1 LIKVKGFQVAPPEL
15 EALLLTHPKIAD
27 AAVIGVPRPELGTE
41 LPRAYVVATKGSKI
55 TSDEVKAFVAE
66 RVASFK
72 RLEGGVVFLDAI
84 EKAASGKILKNKLR
98 DLVKRTSHL

>member
-1 LIKVKGFQVAPPEL
+1 M
-15 EALLLTHPKIAD
+15 
-27 AAVIGVPRPELGTE
+27 IGVPRPEIGTE
-41 LPRAYVVATKGSKI
+41 QPRAYVVVAKGSKI
-55 TSDEVKAFVAE
+55 TPAEVEAFVAD

-72 RLEGGVVFLDAI
+72 RLEGGVVFLDGI